1 MDSGILLFGLFF
13 LFLLVNVPIVTA
25 IGIPSLLF
33 LWQFNLGIQVTAA
46 NIYANIAKFPL
57 LAIPFF
63 ILAGFVMDR
72 VGLSR
77 GLVNLLNLVIG
88 PVSRGPGLGGG
99 GGLRA
104 VRRHLGDRTGRHGGH
119 RHDHDP
125 RHGEARLPRGVRR
138 RAGGGSRDDGCPDP
152 TQRGLRGV
160 RRHHR
165 GVDPA
170 AVRRRGRFPAC

>member
-63 ILAGFVMDR
+63 ILAGFDGPGR
-72 VGLSR
+72 SSR
-77 GLVNLLNLVIG
+77 GLVLLSLVIG
-88 PVSRGPGLGGG
+88 RWLGPGLCGG
-99 GGLRA
+99 GGLRS
-104 VRRHLGDRTGRHGGH
+104 VRRHLGAGRLT
-119 RHDHDP
+119 RPAWHDHDP
-125 RHGEARLPRGVRR
+125 RW
-138 RAGGGSRDDGCPDP
+138 
-152 TQRGLRGV
+152 
-160 RRHHR
+160 
-165 GVDPA
+165 
-170 AVRRRGRFPAC
+170 